1 MMDFIISRVLELHA
15 FNLCFIK
22 IAEKLQNFRASLF
35 SGTMGRQKGGKGGKR
50 VPISFSSRKSARFF
64 EDY

>member
-1 MMDFIISRVLELHA
+1 MDFIISRVLESHA
-15 FNLCFIK
+15 LNLYFIK

-35 SGTMGRQKGGKGGKR
+35 SGTMGRQKGGKR
-50 VPISFSSRKSARFF
+50 VPISYSSRKSARFF